1 MARQRSRYAPD
12 AQVRRIARLAAEL
25 GITPTA
31 LRLGADGSVL
41 IAAAALAAP
50 SAASS
55 SGEAVDAAL
64 KVWEASHGLA
74 RHT

>member
-1 MARQRSRYAPD
+1 MARQRFRYAPD

-41 IAAAALAAP
+41 ISTDTRQSAVATDDADEAL
-50 SAASS
+50 
-55 SGEAVDAAL
+55 EA
-64 KVWEASHGLA
+64 WEAEHNLV
-74 RHT
+74 RRP

>member
-12 AQVRRIARLAAEL
+12 AQVRRVARLAAEL

-41 IAAAALAAP
+41 ITAAAREPTVATDDADEAL
-50 SAASS
+50 
-55 SGEAVDAAL
+55 EA
-64 KVWEASHGLA
+64 WETEHSLV
-74 RHT
+74 RRS

>member
-31 LRLGADGSVL
+31 LRMGADGSVL
-41 IAAAALAAP
+41 ITTDTRQLTVATDDADEAL
-50 SAASS
+50 
-55 SGEAVDAAL
+55 EA
-64 KVWEASHGLA
+64 WEAEHNLA
-74 RHT
+74 RRS

>member
-31 LRLGADGSVL
+31 LRMGADGSVQ
-41 IAAAALAAP
+41 ISADTHQPVTATDDADEAL
-50 SAASS
+50 
-55 SGEAVDAAL
+55 EA
-64 KVWEASHGLA
+64 WEAEHNLV
-74 RHT
+74 RRP

>member
-12 AQVRRIARLAAEL
+12 AQVRRIARLAAEV

-41 IAAAALAAP
+41 ITADTRQPAMATDDPDEAL
-50 SAASS
+50 
-55 SGEAVDAAL
+55 EA
-64 KVWEASHGLA
+64 WEAEHSLV
-74 RHT
+74 RRP